1 MPNITPSWPL
11 LLSLH
16 ALFKIICTKKKVPK
30 SHDQNN
36 KNSPWDSQT
45 TDYIPYTNLIFK
57 NGLPVFLLLLFYF
70 FGEYRYGGLVRIVG

>member
-16 ALFKIICTKKKVPK
+16 ALFKNYMHQKKVPK

-57 NGLPVFLLLLFYF
+57 NGLPGLLFLFYIF
-70 FGEYRYGGLVRIVG
+70 FGETGMEDW